1 MSNNKIVARYL
12 GELKEKM
19 KERSNCI
26 IYVTHNLVVQIYKLD
41 NYDYMEL
48 CKELKTR
55 NIKIEEVEKWQ
66 D

>member
-12 GELKEKM
+12 RKLKEKM
-19 KERSNCI
+19 QGRSNCI

-48 CKELKTR
+48 CEELKTR
-55 NIKIEEVEKWQ
+55 NIKIVEVEKWQ